1 MKKTYFGT
9 LKDGRQ
15 IARSSNNTYTH
26 AVVWIRENGYLVEKS
41 FCGSLELA
49 ERRSPY
55 YDKTARKEI
64 VPLVEA
70 EPRSRVVGIKA
81 RQTPE

>member
-1 MKKTYFGT
+1 MKKTFTGT

-26 AVVWIRENGYLVEKS
+26 AVVWIKESGYIVEKS
-41 FCGSLELA
+41 FCGSMELA
-49 ERRSPY
+49 EKRNPF

-64 VPLVEA
+64 VPLVEG
-70 EPRSRVVGIKA
+70 ESRQRRK
-81 RQTPE
+81 